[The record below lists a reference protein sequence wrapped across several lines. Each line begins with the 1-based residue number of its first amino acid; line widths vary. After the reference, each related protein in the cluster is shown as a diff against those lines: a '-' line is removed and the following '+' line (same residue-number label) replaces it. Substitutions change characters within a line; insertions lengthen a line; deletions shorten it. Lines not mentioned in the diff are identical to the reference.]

1 MTLKKN
7 QKTKHPVYY
16 IVTLCDSYMLNGVKK
31 KKKDKT
37 KKKNCGPSTAKVC
50 VDVHR
55 SCYNQRLS

>member
-37 KKKNCGPSTAKVC
+37 KKKIVALPQPRSVSMSIGPVIIKG
-50 VDVHR
+50 
-55 SCYNQRLS
+55 